1 MDVFELLLYL
11 SIVLMTGYLFGKI
24 AEHYKIPEI
33 TGYLIVGVILGP
45 SVLGVIG
52 EEAISRFH
60 VISNVVLGIIAYQIG
75 TELWLPKLKK
85 SGRQIIVITL
95 AQALFTAIIVV
106 GGVLIIDGR
115 LWLALVLGGIAVA
128 TAPAPIMVMVKK
140 LKAKGELTDTVIP
153 IVGID
158 DMIGVIIFAI
168 LSSIAIGLVDGGP
181 IPLSESLMTAIK
193 EVVLSIGGGIGGG
206 LVLGLFSRYIIQRFD
221 RDDRYVAYLTLSLSF
236 ILLSIWIAHTFHL
249 SMILLPMAIGMTFTN
264 MIPKETFKIQ
274 GSALNNFAGPLVI
287 LFFTIAGI
295 ELSLEVLMSAG
306 IIALVYIVMRTI
318 GKIGGSYVGA
328 KMCGASKKVR
338 NSIGFCLLPQ
348 SGVAIG
354 MIVAVVAAFPD
365 AQGQLVQT
373 VVLAGILIFELVGPA
388 IFKFT
393 LEYAGESRKTN
404 TQLSSPDHESIHT
417 SSNLLQK
424 QH

>member
-60 VISNVVLGIIAYQIG
+60 IISNVVLGIIAYQIG

-85 SGRQIIVITL
+85 SGKQIIVITM
-95 AQALFTAIIVV
+95 AQAILTAGIVIA
-106 GGVLIIDGR
+106 GVMIFDGR

-128 TAPAPIMVMVKK
+128 TAPAPIMVMIKK
-140 LKAKGELTDTVIP
+140 LKAKGDLTDTVIP

-158 DMIGVIIFAI
+158 DMVGVIIFAV
-168 LSSIAIGLVDGGP
+168 LSSVAIGLVDGGS
-181 IPLSESLMTAIK
+181 IPLSESLMTAIG
-193 EVVLSIGGGIGGG
+193 EVVLSIVVGVGGGF
-206 LVLGLFSRYIIQRFD
+206 VLGLFSRYIIRRFD
-221 RDDRYVAYLTLSLSF
+221 REDRYVAYLTLSLSF
-236 ILLSIWIAHTFHL
+236 ILASIWIAHTFHL

-306 IIALVYIVMRTI
+306 LVAVVYIVMRAV

-328 KMCGASKKVR
+328 KMCGASKTVR
-338 NSIGFCLLPQ
+338 NNVGLCLLPQ

-354 MIVAVVAAFPD
+354 MIVAVVAAFPGS
-365 AQGQLVQT
+365 QGQLVQT
-373 VVLAGILIFELVGPA
+373 VVLAGILVFELVGPA

-393 LEYAGESRKTN
+393 LEHAGEART
-404 TQLSSPDHESIHT
+404 SPNQQPFPKREHTHT
-417 SSNLLQK
+417 STDILQK
-424 QH
+424 QN